1 MKRLVT
7 CLLFLMPVLAY
18 ANDDQK
24 ALEYYKNGLEAEQ
37 RQDVYGAMDWYKK
50 ALSLKSSDGYVK
62 LPGKVS
68 YEWVET
74 PRGMQ
79 RRRIEGGGPTE
90 RYEPRARM
98 QALEKVAQQQRND
111 QNRKQKFANPP
122 RLEVAVQ
129 VVDAGNDRALDGGE
143 SGKLIISVNNAGQ
156 SRADD
161 VTLLLSSDN
170 RALSMDSTIQL
181 GSIEAGRSIMRTV
194 DYNVTKSI
202 RDGNVRLTINGRER
216 DGFAPAPVNI
226 TAVARAYQPPQ
237 IIVARPSINRADNNL
252 LMVSYEVTNAGRGV
266 ARDVRATLK
275 LDNRIV
281 LQDESYLDKHIGTLA
296 PNETRRFDVGVYTSI
311 PAGSQLPMTLV
322 VAESDPS
329 NNINQN
335 LALSVPA
342 GGATFGGNAYAL
354 TPVAPVT
361 QAVEN
366 VGINVPKGAREEQY
380 AIGIVIG
387 NSAYEYIDPVK
398 FAAADA
404 SVVSE
409 YLVKTMGY
417 DASGVKLE
425 QNIRGRDFRRIFGTR
440 EAGFKNGELYR
451 RVSLN
456 AKRRDNPPVFV
467 YYSGHGAPSM
477 RQEGRAYMV
486 PVDTSLRDLELDA
499 YPLDDFYAA
508 VAALPSDNVTI
519 VIDSC
524 FSGSSN
530 NGLLQKDISPA
541 MLKTAA
547 SITPAQAGRASI
559 FTSTAPSEVSY
570 WYEEGRHSLFTYFFL
585 KGLRGEADKD
595 RDASVTAAELHDY
608 LQWHVQ
614 DYILDAG
621 KPSNQT
627 PQLVGEKSRVMA
639 VYAK

>member
-1 MKRLVT
+1 MKRLAI
-7 CLLFLMPVLAY
+7 CLFCLIPMLAV
-18 ANDDQK
+18 ADDQK
-24 ALEYYKNGLEAEQ
+24 ALEYYKKGLEAEN
-37 RQDVYGAMDWYKK
+37 RQDVYGAIDWYKK
-50 ALSLKSSDGYVK
+50 ALDEKSYDGYVT

-79 RRRIEGGGPTE
+79 RRRVEGRGPTE
-90 RYEPRARM
+90 SYQPRARLK
-98 QALEKVAQQQRND
+98 ALEQVAQKQRSD
-111 QNRKQKFANPP
+111 QNRKQKFAQPP

-129 VVDAGNDRALDGGE
+129 LVDAGNDRALDGGE
-143 SGKLIISVNNAGQ
+143 HGKLIISVNNNGA

-161 VTLLLSSDN
+161 VTLVLNADN
-170 RALSMDSTIQL
+170 SAISMDRNIQL
-181 GSIEAGRSIMRTV
+181 GSIEPGKSIMRTV
-194 DYNVTKSI
+194 EYSVSKGI
-202 RDGNVRLTINGRER
+202 RDGDVRLTISGKER
-216 DGFAPAPVNI
+216 DGFSPAPVNVR
-226 TAVARAYQPPQ
+226 AVARAYQPPQ
-237 IIVARPSINRADNNL
+237 IIVARPSITRAEGTL
-252 LMVSYEVTNAGRGV
+252 LMVTYEVTNAGRGV
-266 ARDVRATLK
+266 ARDVRASIK
-275 LDNRIV
+275 ADNRIV

-296 PNETRRFDVGVYTSI
+296 PNETRRFEVGVYTSI
-311 PAGSQLPMTLV
+311 QAGNPLPISLV
-322 VAESDPS
+322 VAESDPT
-329 NNINQN
+329 NNITQD
-335 LALSVPA
+335 LALMVPA
-342 GGATFGGNAYAL
+342 GGGSFGGNAYAF

-366 VGINVPKGAREEQY
+366 VGINVPEGTRREDF
-380 AIGIVIG
+380 AVGVVIG
-387 NSAYEYIDPVK
+387 NSAYEQIDPVK

-404 SVVSE
+404 AVVSD

-417 DASGVKLE
+417 DARGVKLE

-451 RVSLN
+451 RVVLN
-456 AKRRDNPPVFV
+456 ADRRANPPVFV

-477 RQEGRAYMV
+477 REEGRAYMV

-508 VAALPSDNVTI
+508 IAALPTNNVTV

-541 MLKTAA
+541 MLKTAS
-547 SITPAQAGRASI
+547 SITPAQAGNASI

-585 KGLRGEADKD
+585 KGLRGEADEDK
-595 RDASVTAAELHDY
+595 DASITAAELHDY
-608 LQWHVQ
+608 LQWHVK
-614 DYILDAG
+614 DYILEAG

-627 PQLVGEKSRVMA
+627 PQLVGEKNRVMA
-639 VYAK
+639 AYAR